1 MFKFLFTKCSFP
13 SPLVKLIIMV
23 IIYFVRK
30 DDVLIDLNFAVIFQG
45 FPKINL

>member
-13 SPLVKLIIMV
+13 SPLVKLIMV

-30 DDVLIDLNFAVIFQG
+30 DDFLIDLNFAVIFQG
-45 FPKINL
+45 FPIINL